1 MVNFVP
7 GFISADVW
15 RWSAEQSAEEA
26 RLKAVHRDSKAKSRR
41 ASRPGPWPHP
51 VPVTNAAT
59 VADHIEHVVKVAGHD
74 HVGIGGD
81 MDGIPFAPTGLDGV
95 EDYPNLFAELIRRGW
110 SDDNLARLAGGNV
123 LRALRR
129 AEEVSASMKNEPAA
143 LSDLDTK

>member
-1 MVNFVP
+1 M
-7 GFISADVW
+7 A
-15 RWSAEQSAEEA
+15 
-26 RLKAVHRDSKAKSRR
+26 
-41 ASRPGPWPHP
+41 HP

-95 EDYPNLFAELIRRGW
+95 EDYPILFAELIRRGW
-110 SDDNLARLAGGNV
+110 SDDNLAKLAGGNV

-129 AEEVSASMKNEPAA
+129 AEEVLPR
-143 LSDLDTK
+143 